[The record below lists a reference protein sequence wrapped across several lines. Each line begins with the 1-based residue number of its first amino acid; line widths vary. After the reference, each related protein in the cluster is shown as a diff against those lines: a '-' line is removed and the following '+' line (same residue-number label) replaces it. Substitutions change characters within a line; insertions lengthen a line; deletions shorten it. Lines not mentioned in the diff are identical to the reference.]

1 MKTLT
6 KCLLLLV
13 VLLCS
18 EQILLA
24 QTIKGTVVDAE
35 GKPIELAHVIARK
48 RADST
53 FVAGCLT
60 DAQGRFAF
68 DTLSA
73 PEHILTAKCIGYK
86 ALTIAAQPVC
96 NIILEGDATELSEVV
111 VLSSYVKRSP
121 SGDLTVRIQGNPIAK
136 GKSLME
142 TLRYIQGVEVLS
154 GNILVNGKDHT
165 IIYLGDRKITAEQLR
180 SIPTNMVKH
189 IEVITNAGASFGQE
203 DQGGIV
209 RVTSRKKGGLNG

>member
-6 KCLLLLV
+6 KCFLLLV

-68 DTLSA
+68 DRCLRLSIYS
-73 PEHILTAKCIGYK
+73 PPSVL
-86 ALTIAAQPVC
+86 
-96 NIILEGDATELSEVV
+96 ATRLS
-111 VLSSYVKRSP
+111 
-121 SGDLTVRIQGNPIAK
+121 Q
-136 GKSLME
+136 
-142 TLRYIQGVEVLS
+142 
-154 GNILVNGKDHT
+154 
-165 IIYLGDRKITAEQLR
+165 
-180 SIPTNMVKH
+180 
-189 IEVITNAGASFGQE
+189 
-203 DQGGIV
+203 
-209 RVTSRKKGGLNG
+209 

>member
-1 MKTLT
+1 MATGHPQKKLNTMKTLT

-68 DTLSA
+68 DALSA

-96 NIILEGDATELSEVV
+96 NIILEGDATEL
-111 VLSSYVKRSP
+111 
-121 SGDLTVRIQGNPIAK
+121 
-136 GKSLME
+136 
-142 TLRYIQGVEVLS
+142 
-154 GNILVNGKDHT
+154 
-165 IIYLGDRKITAEQLR
+165 
-180 SIPTNMVKH
+180 
-189 IEVITNAGASFGQE
+189 
-203 DQGGIV
+203 
-209 RVTSRKKGGLNG
+209 